1 MSKRKKIVS
10 RVLLGILFI
19 VVAAPFVVG
28 FCNFDIK
35 VNKQAL
41 DQAVVSGSV
50 PSEIYDGTRVVCFYS
65 LKCPYCLK
73 NAAWL
78 ERTRSFWHLKN
89 VPLTVLFGQPSDPD
103 STPVEFLSQSGLK
116 FDGIAYVDVDTF
128 VDIVCGSWPMVLV
141 MKDGKIIHKFTY
153 RSLKK

>member
-1 MSKRKKIVS
+1 MSARKKIVS

-19 VVAAPFVVG
+19 IVAAPFLVG

-41 DQAVVSGSV
+41 DAAVASGSV
-50 PSEIYDGTRVVCFYS
+50 PAEIYDGTRVVCFYS
-65 LKCPYCLK
+65 LKCPYCLR

-78 ERTRSFWHLKN
+78 ERTRRIAHFKD

-103 STPVEFLSQSGLK
+103 STPDGFLAESGLQ
-116 FDGIAYVDVDTF
+116 FDGISYVDVDTF
-128 VDIVCGSWPMVLV
+128 VDIVCGTWPLVLV
-141 MKDGKIIHKFTY
+141 MKDGRIIHKFTY
-153 RSLKK
+153 REF